1 MRKIIVQ
8 EFITLD
14 GVMQAPGGPEEDKS
28 SDFKYGGWTAPYF
41 AEADEAAGEFMQ
53 KWMESTDI
61 LLGRKTF
68 EIFAAYWPE
77 HAEMWPGINDVTKY
91 VVSTT
96 MDESDT
102 ARSDWKNSVLL
113 KNVDGV
119 RKLKNSEGST
129 IKVHGSGNLAQTL
142 FKNDLVDGL
151 CLMTFPITLGTG
163 KRLFDEWNIP
173 AAFKLTGSL
182 VTSNGVIFANY
193 ERAGAVKTGTVGA

>member
-14 GVMQAPGGPEEDKS
+14 GVMQAPGGPEEDTS

-41 AEADEAAGEFMQ
+41 HEADAAAGEFMK

-68 EIFAAYWPE
+68 DIFAAYWPT

-91 VVSTT
+91 CVSTT
-96 MDESDT
+96 LDT
-102 ARSDWKNSVLL
+102 SGWRNSIFL
-113 KNVDGV
+113 KNVDDIK
-119 RKLKNSEGST
+119 KLKASEGGD
-129 IKVHGSGNLAQTL
+129 IKVHGSGKLAQTL
-142 FKNDLVDGL
+142 FKHDLVDEL

-163 KRLFDEWNIP
+163 KRLFGEGTIP
-173 AAFKLTGSL
+173 AAYTLTDSL
-182 VTSNGVIFANY
+182 VTSNGVIFGY
-193 ERAGAVKTGTVGA
+193 YKRAGDVKTGTVGA